1 MRLVAKKPCS
11 FGGKKFFIGD
21 EVPANLVH
29 NPNKQIAIGTLSKL
43 NGSADAEPIAGEGVA
58 IPTFMIPVYK
68 EDSVYNVFVTNEE
81 LVVFTDIKQNP
92 GKKAEEKQKI
102 ADTIK
107 EITSNDLLILLNA
120 LDGRSVVTGP
130 VMERVNELAAAAEAE
145 AGETEVEA
153 ETDVETDVETETT
166 EVAAD
171 EEVTPESGE

>member
-130 VMERVNELAAAAEAE
+130 VMERVNELAAEAE

-153 ETDVETDVETETT
+153 ETDVETETT

>member
-1 MRLVAKKPCS
+1 MRLIANKPCS
-11 FGGKKFFIGD
+11 FGGQKFLIGD
-21 EVPANLVH
+21 EVPANLVL
-29 NPNKQIAIGTLSKL
+29 NPKEQIARGTLSKL

-92 GKKAEEKQKI
+92 GKKAEDKQKI
-102 ADTIK
+102 EDTIK

-130 VMERVNELAAAAEAE
+130 VMERVNELTAAAEAE
-145 AGETEVEA
+145 VGETKVVEDEEVE
-153 ETDVETDVETETT
+153 VET